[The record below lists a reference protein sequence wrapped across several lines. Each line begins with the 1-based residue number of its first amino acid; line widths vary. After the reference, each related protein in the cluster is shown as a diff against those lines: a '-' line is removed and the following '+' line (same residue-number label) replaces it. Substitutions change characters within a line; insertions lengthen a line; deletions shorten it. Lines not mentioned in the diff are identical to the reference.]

1 MTEDNR
7 VDSNRLMLMSIRPRH
22 VESILGGEK
31 RVELRRTRPVIK
43 HGQPAA
49 IYATTPSAAV
59 VATCRIGAIQ
69 SSSPQD
75 LWASVEK
82 ISGVTREEYDAYFM
96 DSTTAVALHLTEVTA
111 LEHPVSLRHLR
122 GSGPFNPPQTWHFID
137 GDRLT
142 GMLAEHPAASHLHAM
157 IS

>member
-1 MTEDNR
+1 MAEGKR

-22 VESILGGEK
+22 VESILRGEK

-49 IYATTPSAAV
+49 IYATIPSAAV
-59 VATCRIGAIQ
+59 VATCRISTIQ
-69 SSSPQD
+69 SSSPED
-75 LWASVEK
+75 LWASVKE
-82 ISGVTREEYDAYFM
+82 ISGVTKEEYDGYFS

-111 LEHPVSLRHLR
+111 LADPVSLTHLR
-122 GSGPFNPPQTWHFID
+122 SAGPFNPPQTWHFID
-137 GDRLT
+137 GARLT

-157 IS
+157 IG